1 MNAPRFC
8 AIIPTFNH
16 HLVLSDI
23 ISRFAARG
31 VPVIVVDDCSDPA
44 AAERIAHAC
53 DSAATSE
60 CVRHDLNQGKG
71 AAVLTGLARAAERGF
86 THAVQIDADGQH
98 DLDRLDALMEAARA
112 NPAAIVV
119 GQPEFDETIPRKRK
133 FGRWLTHVLVF
144 INTLSFE
151 IRDSMCGFRVY
162 PVAAILPLARDD
174 VTGRHMEFD
183 PEVLVR
189 AHWRGTPFVRIP
201 VRVTYPAGNLSNFDL
216 RRDNV
221 RIAGMHARSFFGMLA
236 RSPRLLMRNFSSAR
250 SQDTQSY
257 HWADFGERGAYWGLR
272 FLAAVYRLLGRR
284 ICLGVMVFP
293 VLYFLL
299 TGRKQRHA
307 SAAYLERAWKA
318 GFLHRKPT
326 LFTSFRH
333 FMAFAAAA
341 LDKLAAWTGKVSA
354 EDLDVV
360 SSDLFT
366 QALEDERGAF
376 VITAHLGNPEALR
389 AVGTA
394 EGWRIN
400 VFVHTVH
407 AQRFNRLIEAFSP
420 ESATR
425 MTQVTNL
432 GPETAVTMSDAVE
445 RGEWVV
451 MVGDRVAVGE
461 VGDRV
466 AWVPFLGE
474 LAPFPVGPYI
484 LASLLK
490 CPTYLLFSLR
500 HGDRYQVHFH
510 KLTDRVVLPRHERTE
525 ALDSYVQS
533 FARALENHTKMMP
546 LQWFNFFDF
555 WRPAGLVPPAK
566 KNRRGCGGGGSP
578 MTEHARWEDVQ

>member
-1 MNAPRFC
+1 MNPFRPC
-8 AIIPTFNH
+8 AIIPTLNH
-16 HLVLSDI
+16 HLVLADI
-23 ISRFAARG
+23 ISRFAARD
-31 VPVIVVDDCSDPA
+31 VPVIVVDDGSDPA
-44 AAERIAHAC
+44 AAECIAHAC
-53 DSAATSE
+53 GNAAAAE
-60 CVRHDLNQGKG
+60 CLRHQVNQGKG
-71 AAVLTGLARAAERGF
+71 AAVLSGLSRAAERGF

-112 NPAAIVV
+112 NPDAIVV
-119 GQPEFDETIPRKRK
+119 GQPRFDATIPRRRK

-144 INTLSFE
+144 LNTLSFE
-151 IRDSMCGFRVY
+151 IKDSMCGFRVY
-162 PVAAILPLARDD
+162 PVAVILPLARGE
-174 VTGRHMEFD
+174 VRGRHMDFD

-189 AHWRGTPFVRIP
+189 AHWLGTPFVRIP
-201 VRVTYPAGNLSNFDL
+201 VDVTYPAENLSNFDL

-221 RIAGMHARSFFGMLA
+221 RIAGMHARSFLGMLA
-236 RSPRLLMRNFSSAR
+236 RSPRLLMRNLSAAR
-250 SQDTQSY
+250 GRKTQSH

-272 FLAAVYRLLGRR
+272 FLAAVYQVLGRR
-284 ICLGVMVFP
+284 VCLGVLVFP

-299 TGRKQRHA
+299 TGRKQRRA

-333 FMAFAAAA
+333 FMAFAAASV
-341 LDKLAAWTGKVSA
+341 DKLAAWTGKVSA
-354 EDLDVV
+354 EDLDIV

-366 QALEDERGAF
+366 EALEDERGAF

-400 VFVHTVH
+400 VFAHTVH
-407 AQRFNRLIEAFSP
+407 AEHFNRLIEAFSP
-420 ESATR
+420 DSATR
-425 MTQVTNL
+425 MMQVTNL

-451 MVGDRVAVGE
+451 MAGDRVAVNEQG
-461 VGDRV
+461 GRV

-490 CPTYLLFSLR
+490 RPTYLLFSLR

-510 KLTDRVVLPRHERTE
+510 KLADRVVLPRDKRTE
-525 ALDSYVQS
+525 AVESYAQGFVH
-533 FARALENHTKMMP
+533 ALEIHTKMAP

-555 WRPAGLVPPAK
+555 WRPAGLAPPAAETDADALEK
-566 KNRRGCGGGGSP
+566 VRP
-578 MTEHARWEDVQ
+578 

>member
-1 MNAPRFC
+1 MNAFRPC

-16 HLVLSDI
+16 HRVLAEI
-23 ISRFAARG
+23 LSRFAVRD
-31 VPVIVVDDCSDPA
+31 VPVIVVDDGSDPA
-44 AAERIAHAC
+44 AAERIAAAC
-53 DSAATSE
+53 ENAPAAE
-60 CVRHDLNQGKG
+60 CLRHEVNQGKG
-71 AAVLTGLARAAERGF
+71 AAVLSGLSRAAERGF

-98 DLDRLDALMEAARA
+98 DLGRLDTLIEAARA
-112 NPAAIVV
+112 NPEAIVV
-119 GQPEFDETIPRKRK
+119 GQPQFDATIPRSRK
-133 FGRWLTHVLVF
+133 FWRWVTHVLVF
-144 INTLSFE
+144 LNTLSFE
-151 IRDSMCGFRVY
+151 IKDSMCGFRVY
-162 PVAAILPLARDD
+162 PVAVILPLARDD
-174 VTGRHMEFD
+174 VIGRHMDFD

-189 AHWRGTPFVRIP
+189 AHWRGTQFVGIP
-201 VRVTYPAGNLSNFDL
+201 VDVTYPAENLSNFDL

-221 RIAGMHARSFFGMLA
+221 RIAGMHARSFVGMLV
-236 RSPRLLMRNFSSAR
+236 RSPRLLMRIVCPAR
-250 SQDTQSY
+250 RHDTQSS
-257 HWADFGERGAYWGLR
+257 HWSELGERGAYWGLR

-284 ICLGVMVFP
+284 ICLGVLVFP

-299 TGRKQRHA
+299 TGRKQRQA

-318 GFLHRKPT
+318 GLLHQKPT

-341 LDKLAAWTGKVSA
+341 LDKLAAWTGKFSA

-400 VFVHTVH
+400 VFVHTIH
-407 AQRFNRLIEAFSP
+407 AERFNRLIEEFSP

-425 MTQVTNL
+425 MMQVTNL

-451 MVGDRVAVGE
+451 MVGDRVAVSE
-461 VGDRV
+461 EGDRV

-510 KLTDRVVLPRHERTE
+510 KLADRVVLPRDKRTK
-525 ALDSYVQS
+525 AVDSYAQNFV
-533 FARALENHTKMMP
+533 RALENHTKMAP

-555 WRPAGLVPPAK
+555 WRPAGLVPPAAK
-566 KNRRGCGGGGSP
+566 TDAEALKEVR
-578 MTEHARWEDVQ
+578 Q